1 MTLTLAA
8 NTSAQPAIP
17 GPGATIAVG
26 NGVAGP
32 AIAPVGMPAPGPG
45 GFAQALATLQA
56 APAVAPANAANPAN
70 PATAIAAPGKFQPP
84 ARPGIAAPAPDPA
97 ATRAI
102 ADAPIL
108 VRAGLSDPA
117 APQIRARAATSHKPT
132 TADAT
137 DPVATPAITLDTP
150 TPPIAPVWPALAP
163 PVAATA
169 AAVADLPQVDPPVSN
184 AGRQPA
190 PAQVRNAAVVRPNP
204 ALAAHLAAQA
214 DPSARLAGLTAP
226 PVTPRSSPPG
236 APAPAHGASDKSAGT
251 TPASLPAAAPGL
263 SAAALPTLTM
273 PAPLQPAVAKAAAA
287 ITAEAPTDFATLV
300 DNIARARSDASANA
314 AMPVGVTLNH
324 ADFGRISLQITPRD
338 AGLAVTMRSADPGFA
353 PAAAAAANTHKDH
366 QSGQRSDPQPG
377 SFAPRTPDTPGVRSH
392 DNSAEGRSD
401 QAPRGDTARQS
412 PRHAQ
417 SANFPISGRTDA
429 DISADDDAGIFA

>member
-8 NTSAQPAIP
+8 NASAQPAIP

-32 AIAPVGMPAPGPG
+32 AIAPVGMPAPGRG

-56 APAVAPANAANPAN
+56 APAVAPANAANPA
-70 PATAIAAPGKFQPP
+70 TVIAAHGKFQPP
-84 ARPGIAAPAPDPA
+84 ARAGIAASAPDPA

-108 VRAGLSDPA
+108 VRAGSSDPA
-117 APQIRARAATSHKPT
+117 APQIRARATTSHKPT

-169 AAVADLPQVDPPVSN
+169 AAVAGLPHVDPPVSN

-190 PAQVRNAAVVRPNP
+190 PAPVRNAAAVRPDP
-204 ALAAHLAAQA
+204 ALAARLAAQA

-236 APAPAHGASDKSAGT
+236 VPAPAHDANDKPAGTALASLPAPAPA
-251 TPASLPAAAPGL
+251 LPAAG
-263 SAAALPTLTM
+263 LPTSAM
-273 PAPLQPAVAKAAAA
+273 PAHLQPAVAKPAGVT
-287 ITAEAPTDFATLV
+287 TAEAPTDFATLV
-300 DNIARARSDASANA
+300 DNIARARSDASANTA
-314 AMPVGVTLNH
+314 RPVGVTLNH
-324 ADFGRISLQITPRD
+324 ADFGRISLQITPRE
-338 AGLAVTMRSADPGFA
+338 AGLAVTMRSVDPGFA
-353 PAAAAAANTHKDH
+353 PAVAAAANTHRDH
-366 QSGQRSDPQPG
+366 QPGQRSDPQSG
-377 SFAPRTPDTPGVRSH
+377 LFAPGTPDPPGVRTH
-392 DNSAEGRSD
+392 DHSAEGRSD
-401 QAPRGDTARQS
+401 QAPRGDTTRQS
-412 PRHAQ
+412 PRHTQA
-417 SANFPISGRTDA
+417 ANFPISGRPDA
-429 DISADDDAGIFA
+429 DSNADDDAGIFA